1 MAPCSKE
8 TVAGWGSFVRPVG
21 SASARHSSVRLL
33 QMLSAFLRS
42 CLSVTL
48 PLYPP
53 TVLALLEIGPGWPM
67 EPISDDR
74 AMASVAADSMAVNTS
89 GLTRFLVLLR
99 ADRSKGCVS
108 RGASEV
114 LLLWPSACDE
124 PGPEPRLGEADTV
137 VAFVVAVRGRSSD
150 DLDIAPPDAG
160 GILPVRSSRWILD
173 FKSSSSSQT
182 VDGAAV
188 DEEDSV
194 PSTPW
199 FVSELLG

>member
-1 MAPCSKE
+1 
-8 TVAGWGSFVRPVG
+8 
-21 SASARHSSVRLL
+21 
-33 QMLSAFLRS
+33 MLSAFLRS

-53 TVLALLEIGPGWPM
+53 IVLALLEIGPGWPM
-67 EPISDDR
+67 APISAVR
-74 AMASVAADSMAVNTS
+74 VMASAAADSMALNTS
-89 GLTRFLVLLR
+89 GLSRFFVLLR
-99 ADRSKGCVS
+99 ADRSRGCAS
-108 RGASEV
+108 RGNIAV

-150 DLDIAPPDAG
+150 DLDTFPPDVG

-173 FKSSSSSQT
+173 FSSSSSSQT